1 MHQTDFWKPIWR
13 IQQQFCKNKGE
24 FWVCMCC
31 LMRKRSV
38 LLLPGFIFHNVSP
51 GFYRGNACV
60 KGNRQH
66 SVLVTSWNAMSNN
79 SAFLWLKVLKSSN
92 MGKVECVC
100 GGALKNQ
107 WVMFPVVLRPL
118 SASLPFLDPSRVS
131 KEFVGS
137 SFQNKQRVRAS
148 LNSKTERTTT
158 WAGIHHTG
166 ASFSSMTSN
175 FWFLSQKRSLNYY
188 QRHTY
193 TYLYTLICCYLI
205 YHFTFNYL

>member
-1 MHQTDFWKPIWR
+1 MH
-13 IQQQFCKNKGE
+13 
-24 FWVCMCC
+24 
-31 LMRKRSV
+31 V
-38 LLLPGFIFHNVSP
+38 LLDAPIQAKAFSPTPSWFHLSHVSP
-51 GFYRGNACV
+51 GFFRGNACV

-66 SVLVTSWNAMSNN
+66 SVLVTSWNTMSNN
-79 SAFLWLKVLKSSN
+79 PAFLWLKVLKSSN

-100 GGALKNQ
+100 GGALKNK
-107 WVMFPVVLRPL
+107 LRVGDVPCC
-118 SASLPFLDPSRVS
+118 SPSSFCISTFSWSLYRVS

-137 SFQNKQRVRAS
+137 SFLEVCAS
-148 LNSKTERTTT
+148 PNSKTDRTTA
-158 WAGIHHTG
+158 WARIHHTG
-166 ASFSSMTSN
+166 ASFSSMMSN